1 MSDLR
6 LPGCNRKQ
14 KGKSQRNHLWKNK
27 EIWTAEERSCWGKKE
42 VLPACL
48 YQQRT
53 KMWENW
59 KRWPNQRNCEHP
71 NRSQKPS
78 WHLSGWPAHGQRA
91 PATGH
96 GAAPL
101 PLTPGLPTRSSGH
114 LLPAARR
121 SAARTYRSGNSSTH
135 LGVTIFRLLIN
146 SFCTKAMVIVFCE
159 EKERGGSHRR
169 TQRKQCCMMRGM
181 PPYLL
186 MKN

>member
-1 MSDLR
+1 MIWDSL
-6 LPGCNRKQ
+6 GVTENRKERAKETICGKIKKYEQ
-14 KGKSQRNHLWKNK
+14 LKKGA
-27 EIWTAEERSCWGKKE
+27 AEVKKE